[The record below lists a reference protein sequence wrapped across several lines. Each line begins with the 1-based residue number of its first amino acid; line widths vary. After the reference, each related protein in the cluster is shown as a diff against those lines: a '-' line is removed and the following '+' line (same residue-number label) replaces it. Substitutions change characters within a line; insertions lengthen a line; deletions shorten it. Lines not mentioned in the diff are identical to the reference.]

1 MNRAEFETMYKAKYL
16 NLLPEDDANK
26 FIEDAIIWRL
36 KTDGTQHQ
44 EEIYDDDHLQLCW
57 RNYVMQCAIDD
68 ICEHYQIEFS
78 WSTTTA
84 FEKWIS
90 DNPQVK
96 ALFDLRSKGD

>member
-1 MNRAEFETMYKAKYL
+1 MNRTEFESQYKAKYL
-16 NLLPEDDANK
+16 NLLPEDEANK

-68 ICEHYQIEFS
+68 VCAFFDIEYAMYKS
-78 WSTTTA
+78 EA
-84 FEKWIS
+84 FKQWIE
-90 DNPQVK
+90 DHPPIK
-96 ALFDLRSKGD
+96 ALFELRSK

>member
-1 MNRAEFETMYKAKYL
+1 MNRTEFESKYKAKYL

-57 RNYVMQCAIDD
+57 RNYVMQCAIDRYCD
-68 ICEHYQIEFS
+68 FHQPDFDAGYMSASEI
-78 WSTTTA
+78 
-84 FEKWIS
+84 
-90 DNPQVK
+90 
-96 ALFDLRSKGD
+96 ALFDLRSKEV